1 MAVGHTPK
9 GMVVSVK
16 LHKVVTPFEFSDYAD
31 SDKINSGSE
40 VLSALKSHRQI
51 FSKTTDDVRCII
63 PYHAVDTYSYG
74 IDPYDGEKPSDAFC
88 VDRGSKGA
96 DSLVGSAIVGEST
109 VGGE

>member
-1 MAVGHTPK
+1 MAVGHIPE

-16 LHKVVTPFEFSDYAD
+16 LHKVVTPFEFSDYAN

-63 PYHAVDTYSYG
+63 PYHSVDTYSYG
-74 IDPYDGEKPSDAFC
+74 IVPYDGEKPSDAFC
-88 VDRGSKGA
+88 EDHPCNCGIR
-96 DSLVGSAIVGEST
+96 DGE
-109 VGGE
+109 